1 MKRGTVSHPEWG
13 PSPVD
18 RDAGFSIRSRPG
30 ARAVP
35 ECLPRREPNAAA
47 AHWGALPFGPPP
59 IRFSARSVPSRAVIV
74 QVQTFHP
81 FSPRRLRSSVSP
93 PPAPKA
99 ATDALVIVPTYN
111 EADNIGQVIDL
122 VLAQRRPISILV
134 VDDNSEDGTA
144 AVVRAA
150 MDEAPERVHLI
161 ERSGKLGLGTAYLRG
176 FRYALARDFV
186 FICEMDADL
195 SHNPDD
201 LPRLIETVET
211 GQAALAVGS
220 RYVGGVR
227 VINWP
232 LPRLV
237 LSYAA
242 GIYTRA
248 ITRMPI
254 RDVTAG
260 FKCFHRRVLEALPL
274 DRVNSDGYAFQ
285 VEMHYRTWRAGF
297 DIEEVPVIFTERTEG
312 QSKMSRAIVRE
323 AAWKVWELRLR
334 DLVGRL

>member
-1 MKRGTVSHPEWG
+1 
-13 PSPVD
+13 
-18 RDAGFSIRSRPG
+18 
-30 ARAVP
+30 
-35 ECLPRREPNAAA
+35 
-47 AHWGALPFGPPP
+47 
-59 IRFSARSVPSRAVIV
+59 
-74 QVQTFHP
+74 
-81 FSPRRLRSSVSP
+81 VSP
-93 PPAPKA
+93 PPAPEA

-122 VLAQRRPISILV
+122 VLAQRTPLSILV

-150 MDEAPERVHLI
+150 RDEAPERVHLI

-176 FRYALARDFV
+176 FRYALARDFA

-195 SHNPDD
+195 SHDPDD
-201 LPRLIETVET
+201 LSRLIETVEA
-211 GQAALAVGS
+211 GHADLAIGS

-334 DLVGRL
+334 DWVGRL